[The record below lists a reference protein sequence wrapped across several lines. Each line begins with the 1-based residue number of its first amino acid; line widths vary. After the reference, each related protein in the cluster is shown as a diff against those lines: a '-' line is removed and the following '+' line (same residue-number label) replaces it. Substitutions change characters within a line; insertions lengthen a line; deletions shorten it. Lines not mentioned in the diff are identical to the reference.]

1 MLERAADSG
10 YEKDD
15 HIWAKLTQI
24 RKDGKLNFTMKECD
38 QDSGVDLNPERT
50 EKLMREAYGDELVET
65 GEIDRMGNKIKVPRS
80 EVKSSGQR
88 FVGGI
93 KLDFKEAEKT
103 GIGALTGINLDTS
116 ESKHGVD
123 KKTIDADALWLK
135 SRIQG
140 GGVKDLV
147 DDPGLN
153 QI

>member
-1 MLERAADSG
+1 
-10 YEKDD
+10 
-15 HIWAKLTQI
+15 
-24 RKDGKLNFTMKECD
+24 
-38 QDSGVDLNPERT
+38 
-50 EKLMREAYGDELVET
+50 MREAYGDELVET

-103 GIGALTGINLDTS
+103 GIGALTGITLDTS

-153 QI
+153 